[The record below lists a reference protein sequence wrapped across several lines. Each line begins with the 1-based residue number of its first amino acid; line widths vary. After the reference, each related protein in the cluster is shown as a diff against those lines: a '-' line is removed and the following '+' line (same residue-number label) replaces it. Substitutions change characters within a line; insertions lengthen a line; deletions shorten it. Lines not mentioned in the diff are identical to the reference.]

1 MEELDLKEQLAR
13 IDRELAKH
21 DRLCQEIRLAPWA
34 LVFGGIGAGA
44 TITLALGALMAYV
57 FKLGGP
63 L

>member
-1 MEELDLKEQLAR
+1 
-13 IDRELAKH
+13 
-21 DRLCQEIRLAPWA
+21 

-44 TITLALGALMAYV
+44 AITLALGALMAYV